1 MKLNKIFSS
10 ISSALILGIFTM
22 SPVLAGAPGTE
33 DREDPPRVFSG
44 TIEISSTQIAFF
56 VSGQSG
62 GGTLEFEGMEH
73 DFKIGGLGVG
83 GIGIHSVNAVGVVY
97 NLEKLSDFEGSYS
110 QARMGMT
117 VGKGKST
124 IGLNNNKNDVFIE
137 LKSSNKGV
145 ALAGGVDGISIKL
158 K

>member
-1 MKLNKIFSS
+1 MKLNKIFTTI
-10 ISSALILGIFTM
+10 ISVLFMGILTM
-22 SPVLAGAPGTE
+22 SPVLAGAPGA

-44 TIEISSTQIAFF
+44 TVEISSTQIAFIA
-56 VSGQSG
+56 SAQSG

-83 GIGIHSVNAVGVVY
+83 GIGIHTVNAVGVVY
-97 NLEKLSDFEGSYS
+97 NLEKLSDFEGTYS
-110 QARMGMT
+110 QARLGAT

-124 IGLNNNKNDVFIE
+124 LGLNNNKNDVFIE

-145 ALAGGVDGISIKL
+145 ALAGGVDGVKITFK
-158 K
+158 

>member
-1 MKLNKIFSS
+1 MKLNKIFSTITS
-10 ISSALILGIFTM
+10 VFIMGIFTM

-56 VSGQSG
+56 ASAQSG
-62 GGTLEFEGMEH
+62 GGTFEYEGVEH
-73 DFKIGGLGVG
+73 EIKIGGLGVG
-83 GIGIHSVNAVGVVY
+83 GIGIQKMNAIGVVY
-97 NLEKLSDFEGSYS
+97 NMNSLSDIEGTYS
-110 QARMGMT
+110 QARMGYA

-124 IGLNNNKNDVFIE
+124 IGLNNSNGVYIE
-137 LKSSNKGV
+137 LKSSNTGL
-145 ALAGGVDGISIKL
+145 ALASGVDGVKITL